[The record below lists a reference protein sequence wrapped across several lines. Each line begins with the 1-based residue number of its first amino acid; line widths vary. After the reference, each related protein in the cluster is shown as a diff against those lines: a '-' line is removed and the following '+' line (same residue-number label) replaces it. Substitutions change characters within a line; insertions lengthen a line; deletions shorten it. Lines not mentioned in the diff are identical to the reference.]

1 MQTIRAPARAP
12 VASSRRVAT
21 FRAAPRVSRTPVV
34 VVRAELKVGEKLED
48 YPNYYKVLKTSE
60 GKTISL
66 SSYKGKQPIVLFFYP
81 KAATPGCTKEACRF
95 RDEYSRFTAA
105 GAVVFGISSDS
116 PADNA
121 AFGKA
126 NNLPYPLV
134 TDENSILRK
143 TFGIKGDFLGLL
155 PGRQTYVIDVNG
167 KCVMAFND
175 QLNVEQHVDEA
186 LKVLA
191 SVKVA
196 A

>member
-1 MQTIRAPARAP
+1 MQTLRAP
-12 VASSRRVAT
+12 VARAPASSRVARPFAAKPRVA
-21 FRAAPRVSRTPVV
+21 RAPVV

-48 YPNYYKVLKTSE
+48 YPNYYKVLKTSDN
-60 GKTISL
+60 KTISL
-66 SSYKGKQPIVLFFYP
+66 SSFKGKQPVVLFFYP

-95 RDEYSRFTAA
+95 RDEYSRFTSA
-105 GAVVFGISSDS
+105 GAAVFGISSDS
-116 PADNA
+116 PAENA
-121 AFGKA
+121 AFAKA

-186 LKVLA
+186 LKALA
-191 SVKVA
+191 TVKVA